1 MTFIYRDKEYEVE
14 IIRKD
19 NKNTYVRFRDDKIYV
34 TTNYFA
40 SDKYIDNLL
49 KDNYKCIC
57 KMIRKAEKRS
67 ENYNLFLLFGKH
79 YEIIY
84 GDFENDISL
93 DETSIKAL
101 NEKVLCKWL
110 DKYIHTIFYSHLM
123 YWYDNFEESIPLPT
137 LKIRKMRT
145 RWGVCN
151 TKKHTITLNSE
162 LYKYDLECLDYV
174 VIHELSHLIEGN
186 HSRIFWS
193 IVEKYCPNYKEIKK
207 KLKE

>member
-1 MTFIYRDKEYEVE
+1 MVFVYNNKEYEVK

-19 NKNTYVRFRDDKIYV
+19 NKNTYVRFRDNKIYV

-40 SDKYIDNLL
+40 SNKYIEKLL
-49 KDNYKCIC
+49 KDNYKSIC
-57 KMIRKAEKRS
+57 NMIKKSEKKTNKS
-67 ENYNLFLLFGKH
+67 NLFLLFGKE

-84 GDFENDISL
+84 GDFEDDISL

-101 NEKVLCKWL
+101 NEKALCKWL
-110 DKYIHTIFYSHLM
+110 DKYIHTIFYRYLM
-123 YWYDNFEESIPLPT
+123 HWYDKFEESIPLPT
-137 LKIRKMRT
+137 LKIRKMST

-151 TKKHTITLNSE
+151 TKKHTITLNKE

-174 VIHELSHLIEGN
+174 VIHELSHLIEPN
-186 HSRIFWS
+186 HSKAFWQ
-193 IVEKYCPNYKEIKK
+193 IVEKYCPNYKKIKK

>member
-1 MTFIYRDKEYEVE
+1 MIFDYKDKYYEVK

-40 SDKYIDNLL
+40 SDKYIEKLL
-49 KDNYKCIC
+49 KDNYKSIS
-57 KMIRKAEKRS
+57 KMIRKVEQKPKDS
-67 ENYNLFLLFGKH
+67 NLFLLFGKQ
-79 YEIIY
+79 YEVIY

-101 NEKVLCKWL
+101 NEKILCKWL

-123 YWYDNFEESIPLPT
+123 YWYDRFEESIPLPT

-174 VIHELSHLIEGN
+174 AIHELSHLIEGN
-186 HSRIFWS
+186 HSKNFWS